1 MRLSLSWLII
11 VLLFIYILYFCQ
23 YGWKIYEDFHSTIE
37 GFQTTTDISMSSCP
51 PSESDESIPMRGSVP
66 AGSTQTFCMDSSI
79 QKCSLSVAKESPESC
94 TQYYLALLQ
103 SKAALRCPRS
113 MPNYYQNINY
123 SNNVDKSTRGCT
135 SGARTADGKA
145 PATSESKCTIYT
157 SQMDDL
163 QKLDSC
169 TNIKRLE
176 SAQCFSSAVA
186 GVTSA
191 LKANTFG
198 SPFIECTFSQI
209 ESVKTGS
216 KTTDTNAAAIA
227 AQTAKRAMTAAEN
240 AKYDKARQVV
250 AKLGAQG
257 TLVNVDS
264 SSYNITK
271 PMRSIVLLAGEKGN
285 YINLS
290 QIQVIDDKGNNVTR
304 NGRMDSSGAEYNTS
318 PNTAVDGS
326 YYPRAFPNIYHSGN
340 DAYSYFRIFFE
351 QPVNVASVTL
361 YNRTDCCMDRL
372 SKCQLYFLGEVDG
385 FNVEIQQRLTAD
397 LVQTYSFLPPV
408 KTDTDAVIQ
417 ANLVTEDIFSPESV
431 TYNCTELDS
440 YRSWIDS
447 IRTLYPAK
455 YEASKH
461 NLDSSETWSADKK
474 NTFCT
479 ILEQTKIRKT
489 MTNSQLKTTSV
500 L

>member
-79 QKCSLSVAKESPESC
+79 QKCSLSVPKESPESC

-103 SKAALRCPRS
+103 SKAALRCPRA
-113 MPNYYQNINY
+113 MPNYYQDIQY

-198 SPFIECTFSQI
+198 SPLIECTFSQI

-257 TLVNVDS
+257 TLVNLDS
-264 SSYNITK
+264 SSYNITT
-271 PMRSIVLLAGEKGN
+271 PIRTILIYAGVNGN

-290 QIQVIDDKGNNVTR
+290 QIQVIDDKGNNVSR
-304 NGRMDSSGAEYNTS
+304 NGEVMTTGAEYNTS

-326 YYPRAFPNIYHSGN
+326 YYPRAYPNIYHSGSSE
-340 DAYSYFRIFFE
+340 YHYFLLAFKTPI
-351 QPVNVASVTL
+351 NIASITL

-372 SKCQLYFLGEVDG
+372 SKCKLYIYGSSG
-385 FNVEIQQRLTAD
+385 WITQRLTSD
-397 LVQTYSFLPPV
+397 LVQTFSLLLPV
-408 KTDTDAVIQ
+408 KTDTDALIQ